1 VARVSST
8 EAAPPVEEILARE
21 SAWRLRAGIASIVGG
36 LCTLGGGIA
45 AGLVYQDFPRVLL
58 LDALRE
64 SAGQDLGRPGLRTL
78 QIQFYD
84 DKIVTLL
91 ALSVVLAVGAL
102 AMGVTLTY
110 LARATSARRPEFPN
124 AVIYAVIAG
133 PVLMATAELLL
144 QVVVAI
150 RADEFVNGNDL
161 GTQAAHDALR
171 SDFIVVSQIL
181 RQVALLALGFAFVL
195 VCLNAMRAGLLTRF
209 MGTLGIIVG
218 VLFVIPLGGQLP
230 VVQSLWLI
238 AVGLLILGLW
248 PGRGVPPA
256 WATGQAQPWPSQQ
269 QLREQRERERGKGQR
284 GKDEPSP
291 AAGRASD
298 PRDDA
303 PGQLPEAGPGTPKPK
318 PHSSSKKKRKKR

>member
-1 VARVSST
+1 MSST
-8 EAAPPVEEILARE
+8 EAGPPVEEILARE
-21 SAWRLRAGIASIVGG
+21 SAWRLRAGIASIVAG

-58 LDALRE
+58 VDVLRE
-64 SAGQDLGRPGLRTL
+64 ASGQDIGRPGLRTL

-84 DKIVTLL
+84 DKMATLL
-91 ALSVVLAVGAL
+91 LLSIVLALGAL
-102 AMGVTLTY
+102 AMAVTLTY
-110 LARATSARRPEFPN
+110 LARATTVRRPEFPRT
-124 AVIYAVIAG
+124 VIYAVIAG
-133 PVLMATAELLL
+133 PVLLATAELLL
-144 QVVVAI
+144 QIVVAV
-150 RADEFVNGNDL
+150 RANEFVNGDDL

-230 VVQSLWLI
+230 VVQSFWLI
-238 AVGLLILGLW
+238 AVGFLFLGLW

-256 WATGQAQPWPSQQ
+256 WTTGTAVPWPSQQ
-269 QLREQRERERGKGQR
+269 ELREARDRERGIEK
-284 GKDEPSP
+284 PAP
-291 AAGRASD
+291 AARPATKHA
-298 PRDDA
+298 DDA
-303 PGQLPEAGPGTPKPK
+303 PGPLPEAGPGTPSPK